1 MENKEKE
8 RQIKIREGVVKR
20 LTKELEMYKQE
31 VVDGEETMNK
41 ISLDDENGQWKKNNQ
56 SKLIEESKK
65 LVIDTEQ
72 RLTKAID
79 ELEKIKC

>member
-1 MENKEKE
+1 MVSGRRITKCVLNRKNKKSNT
-8 RQIKIREGVVKR
+8 
-20 LTKELEMYKQE
+20 L
-31 VVDGEETMNK
+31 
-41 ISLDDENGQWKKNNQ
+41 Q